1 MCAIILPEVA
11 SPDGVVEPVDFEIWR
26 PWAGLVFLKPNSWEY
41 VLFVLGLSL
50 SLAILYNSRR
60 SFAKLQHRE
69 LLLLSGCTLAPV
81 LVDRLFLIE
90 FSAHPLLPP
99 PGVPFVPPSAFASL
113 LGAVPIAIAGAWL
126 GPGSGLLVGLIRGVL
141 RSGTTMGG
149 LADPFHL
156 AFFGFLIGLLLHQ
169 DYQGRLPA
177 MARQPAVT
185 LPLMTPVA
193 ALPLLFSSLARVA
206 GSGLSGLDYAVGL
219 TSAHLVP
226 LLLESLVAA
235 LVVQTIYALFPRSR
249 PIQSARRTPPYSRT
263 LNRRLLFLFVP
274 LIGLITVVL
283 VYAAT
288 ATALRVATAHA
299 VEQMARDANHAANE
313 IPYFLQ
319 TGQGLVAQYSGDP
332 DLWRTDRTAVENR
345 LRRGIQTVVFFDE
358 LLLFDA
364 GGQLL
369 GSYPPPPTGGPWL
382 APEEQI
388 LVERGL
394 ESGATQISSVHRSET
409 GLVTLSF
416 LAPMTPPATAR
427 EDAVPSRVLVGR
439 TQLDINPI
447 IGRVVAGLQWTDGRG
462 EGFVVDSEGR
472 IIAHPD
478 ANKLMTKHRGE
489 EEAPLI
495 TTILGG
501 SAYESRNPRDNTR
514 ELVYHLPVEG
524 HPWAIVVRLP
534 HTIVSEQA
542 TQIAT
547 PLLGLQVLMGGGL
560 VIIISLVTK
569 WLTHPLQQL
578 AVAAD
583 RIAEG
588 DLAQPVDVAGHDEV
602 ARVGE
607 AFEDMRARLKERL
620 EDLSLLLD
628 VSQAVSATLELSEG
642 IPSILDGVLRGTDAQ
657 VARIVFLSAD
667 GDPYMTRSCGEPC
680 QGVKILDEALA
691 KAARDREHPVVLEN
705 LARAKS
711 LVPAET
717 LPGAIKAVVA
727 LPIGTRQQ
735 VSAVMWVGYSTP
747 RQIGSSEIDLLST
760 LAGQTAVLIEN
771 ARLFQTA
778 EGERRRL
785 AATLA
790 STSDAVLVTDRAR
803 RVLLINPAG
812 ERAFGV
818 EAHRISGQ
826 RLDHSPLA
834 PTLVG
839 TFQEPLDPGEAL
851 TRELAL
857 PDGRTLCASVSAIV
871 SASGDH
877 LGRVAVI
884 RDITQLK
891 ELSELKSSFV
901 ATVSHDLRGPLA
913 FVRGYT
919 TMLSSAGELN
929 QRQLEYVSRILSG
942 ITRMSN
948 LVEDLLNLGRIE
960 AGVGIDQR
968 PCHLGAVLNETVDTM
983 RARAE
988 EKGVSL
994 HMASTGSQAS
1004 ASDRTAIVY
1013 GDATLLRQAITNLV
1027 ENAIKYTPSNGKI
1040 TVGLCVRGEY
1050 GSKQAVI
1057 KVSDNGI
1064 GIAPEDRMH
1073 LFEKFYRGKRSDVP
1087 NAPGIGLGLS
1097 LVKSIVDQHGGEVS
1111 VDSKL
1116 NEGSTFCV
1124 SLPLMDAAQADR

>member
-1 MCAIILPEVA
+1 VCAIIVPEAA
-11 SPDGVVEPVDFEIWR
+11 SPDRVVEPVDFEIWR

-41 VLFVLGLSL
+41 VLFVLGLSF

-60 SFAKLQHRE
+60 AFAKLQPRE
-69 LLLLSGCTLAPV
+69 LLLLSGCLLAPV
-81 LVDRLFLIE
+81 LVERLFLIE
-90 FSAHPLLPP
+90 FSAHTLLPP
-99 PGVPFVPPSAFASL
+99 PDVPFVPPPPFASL
-113 LGAVPIAIAGAWL
+113 VGAVPIAIAGAWL
-126 GPGSGLLVGLIRGVL
+126 GPGSGLLVGLTRGVL

-156 AFFGFLIGLLLHQ
+156 ASFGFLTGLLLHQ

-185 LPLMTPVA
+185 LPLMTPAA
-193 ALPLLFSSLARVA
+193 ALLLLLSSLARVA
-206 GSGLSGLDYAVGL
+206 SSGLSGFDYAVGL

-226 LLLESLVAA
+226 LLLESLVAGV
-235 LVVQTIYALFPRSR
+235 VVQTIYALFPQSR

-283 VYAAT
+283 VYAVT
-288 ATALRVATAHA
+288 TTALRVATAHA
-299 VEQMARDANHAANE
+299 VEQMARDANRAANE

-319 TGQGLVAQYSGDP
+319 TGQGLVAEYSRDP
-332 DLWRTDRTAVENR
+332 DLWRGDRAVVENR

-364 GGQLL
+364 AGQLL
-369 GSYPPPPTGGPWL
+369 GAYPPPPTGGPWL
-382 APEEQI
+382 TPEEQT

-394 ESGATQISSVHRSET
+394 ESRATQLSSVHRSET

-416 LAPMTPPATAR
+416 LAPMTRPSTAG

-447 IGRVVAGLQWTDGRG
+447 IGRVVADLQWTDGRG

-478 ANKLMTKHRGE
+478 ANMLMAEHRGDD
-489 EEAPLI
+489 EAPRVA
-495 TTILGG
+495 TILGG
-501 SAYESRNPRDNTR
+501 AAYESRNPRDNTR
-514 ELVYHLPVEG
+514 ELVYQLPVEG

-534 HTIVSEQA
+534 YTIVSEQA
-542 TQIAT
+542 RQIAT

-560 VIIISLVTK
+560 VIVISLVTK

-588 DLAQPVDVAGHDEV
+588 DLAHPVDIPGHDEV
-602 ARVGE
+602 ARVGD
-607 AFEDMRARLKERL
+607 AFEEMRARLKDRL

-642 IPSILDGVLRGTDAQ
+642 IPVILNGALRGTEAR

-667 GDPYMTRSCGEPC
+667 GDPYMTRSCGDPC
-680 QGVKILDEALA
+680 QGLRVLDEALA
-691 KAARDREHPVVLEN
+691 EAAKDREHPIVVEN

-711 LVPAET
+711 LVGPEA
-717 LPGAIKAVVA
+717 LPGAIRAVVA
-727 LPIGTRQQ
+727 LPIGTRRQ
-735 VSAVMWVGYSTP
+735 VSAVMWVGYGTP
-747 RQIGSSEIDLLST
+747 RRIDNSEIALLST

-771 ARLFQTA
+771 AHLFQAA

-790 STSDAVLVTDRAR
+790 STSDAVLVTDRAK

-826 RLDHSPLA
+826 RLDQAPLA
-834 PTLVG
+834 PTLVDA
-839 TFQEPLDPGEAL
+839 FEEPLGPGEAL
-851 TRELAL
+851 SRELAL
-857 PDGRTLCASVSAIV
+857 PDGRTLCASVSAIL
-871 SASGDH
+871 SADGQH
-877 LGRVAVI
+877 LGRVAVM

-891 ELSELKSSFV
+891 ELNELKSNFV

-913 FVRGYT
+913 FMRGYT
-919 TMLSSAGELN
+919 SMLSSAGELN
-929 QRQLEYVSRILSG
+929 QRQLEYVSRILRG

-960 AGVGIDQR
+960 AGVGLDQQ
-968 PCHLGAVLNETVDTM
+968 PCHLGAVLKETVDTM

-988 EKGVSL
+988 AKGISL
-994 HMASTGSQAS
+994 HRESTGSQAS
-1004 ASDRTAIVY
+1004 ACERTTVVC
-1013 GDATLLRQAITNLV
+1013 GDATLLRQAVTNLV
-1027 ENAIKYTPSNGKI
+1027 ENAIKYTPRNGKV
-1040 TVGLCVRGEY
+1040 TVGLTVRGED

-1057 KVSDNGI
+1057 KVSDTGI
-1064 GIAPEDRMH
+1064 GIAPEDRVR
-1073 LFEKFYRGKRSDVP
+1073 LFEKFYRANRGGVP
-1087 NAPGIGLGLS
+1087 DAPGIGLGLS
-1097 LVKSIVDQHGGEVS
+1097 LVKSIVEQHGGEVS

-1116 NEGSTFCV
+1116 NEGSTFYV
-1124 SLPLMDAAQADR
+1124 SLPLIDTARADR